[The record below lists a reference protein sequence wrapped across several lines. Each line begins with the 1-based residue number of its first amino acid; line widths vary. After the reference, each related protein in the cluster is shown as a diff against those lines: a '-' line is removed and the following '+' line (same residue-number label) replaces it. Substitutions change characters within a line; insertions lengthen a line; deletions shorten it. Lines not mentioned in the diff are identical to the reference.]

1 VSGRADGAPPLPRPP
16 LTRRLINWAARFE
29 DGELLRAAFFGM
41 LIATVAVLAIDYLE
55 LGDRAAAAGAAS
67 PVPQAPV
74 LPAVEPGGGDK
85 PGPAVTT
92 DLRLLTQALAIT
104 LVAGGRLELTGTIDQ
119 GAADRVAAELAQR
132 GEYVRTVV
140 LDSPGGALEAA
151 LANGRLIRDRGL
163 ATAVAAGSLCASSC
177 PLVFAAGKE
186 RTASPRAA
194 IGVHQFYLIDAPGS
208 GLSGSAAGAGAVGEA
223 METTQKTTA
232 AVSRYLAGM
241 GVDPGLW
248 LYALDTPPD
257 RMHYFSVEELIA
269 LKLVTNLKE

>member
-1 VSGRADGAPPLPRPP
+1 M
-16 LTRRLINWAARFE
+16 RRLLAWAARFE

-55 LGDRAAAAGAAS
+55 LGDRAAAAGAAA

-74 LPAVEPGGGDK
+74 LPVVEPAGPGDK
-85 PGPAVTT
+85 PGPVVTT
-92 DLRLLTQALAIT
+92 DLKLLAQPLAVT
-104 LVAGGRLELTGTIDQ
+104 LVGGGRLELTGTIDE

-151 LANGRLIRDRGL
+151 LAIGRLIRDRGL
-163 ATAVAAGSLCASSC
+163 ATSVAAGSLCASSC
-177 PLVFAAGKE
+177 PLVLAGGKE
-186 RTASPRAA
+186 RTASREAA
-194 IGVHQFYLIDAPGS
+194 IGVHQFYLADTPG
-208 GLSGSAAGAGAVGEA
+208 GRLSGSAAGGLRAVGMA
-223 METTQKTTA
+223 IETTQKTTA

-241 GVDPGLW
+241 GIDPGLW

-257 RMHYFSVEELIA
+257 RMHYFSAEELIA

>member
-1 VSGRADGAPPLPRPP
+1 
-16 LTRRLINWAARFE
+16 
-29 DGELLRAAFFGM
+29 M

-74 LPAVEPGGGDK
+74 LPAVEPAGPGDK
-85 PGPAVTT
+85 PGPVVTT
-92 DLRLLTQALAIT
+92 DLKLLTQPLAIT

-151 LANGRLIRDRGL
+151 LAIGRLIRDRGL

-177 PLVFAAGKE
+177 PLVFAAGKV

-257 RMHYFSVEELIA
+257 RMHYFSAEELIA